1 MNWNWFVL
9 LPVTL
14 LVALLSGCSQPP
26 SAPSPTPEPAAAPTG
41 APTGAAAAREGS
53 RVVAYRCDGGLEVVA
68 EFEEDGSSVWLFLP
82 GDSAELP
89 RAEGDGGAVYSDGS
103 VTFRAAGDRA
113 WLALQ
118 GEAFTC
124 REDRRR
130 SVMEGVKLRGG
141 DFWATGNEP
150 GWTLELYP
158 GLAVLVTDYGT
169 ERYEIPVEPP
179 EEDRRA
185 KTATF
190 RGTAGGHEL
199 VVVLSGN
206 GPCLD
211 TMADGEVYETHV
223 TVILDGTTLTGCG
236 TALH

>member
-1 MNWNWFVL
+1 MDSRKL
-9 LPVTL
+9 S
-14 LVALLSGCSQPP
+14 ALALALAALAACGPGPEQP
-26 SAPSPTPEPAAAPTG
+26 APPTPSGQEPAAAP
-41 APTGAAAAREGS
+41 AGAAAAREGS

-158 GLAVLVTDYGT
+158 GRAVLVTDYGT
-169 ERYEIPVEPP
+169 ERYEIPVGPP

-190 RGTAGGHEL
+190 RGSAGGHEL

-206 GPCLD
+206 GPCRD

-223 TVILDGTTLTGCG
+223 TVILDGRSLTGCG